1 MSSLTLAV
9 GLVAVAVACGLSGR
23 LIQGALRERRRDAQ
37 VLGLL
42 ATFGPVMERAHTEPR
57 TLLTWHPL
65 AVAARQSF
73 PEAFASLDGDGAHRF
88 PFGSALLETAHATWT
103 ADWLTWEGEHD
114 AEFRR
119 RAAMLEA
126 KSGDTDPRDIRAG
139 HDLLEREQLERYQ
152 RQYETYVK
160 VSKALAAL
168 ADTPVE
174 S

>member
-1 MSSLTLAV
+1 MSSLTIVV
-9 GLVAVAVACGLSGR
+9 GLVAVVLACGLSGR
-23 LIQGALRERRRDAQ
+23 RIHDVLRERRRDAQ

-42 ATFGPVMERAHTEPR
+42 ATFGPVMERALTEPR
-57 TLLTWHPL
+57 VLLTWHPIAL
-65 AVAARQSF
+65 AARQSF
-73 PEAFASLDGDGAHRF
+73 PEAFASLDGDEAHRF

-119 RAAMLEA
+119 RAATLEA
-126 KSGDTDPRDIRAG
+126 KSGDTDPSDIRAG

-168 ADTPVE
+168 ADTPVKR
-174 S
+174 